1 MGSSTDA
8 TELLAGFDETLDTR
22 NEQLDRALSLLD
34 AVGYDEDE
42 VSLEQT
48 FAVDIDPVSDPLAF
62 PAPQERVTADVVV
75 TPETVREPYLVLNL
89 RYTESPYHAQGN
101 RGELTRIDE
110 NMARDFRDITGAE
123 LSVVLTNHSIT
134 IDDGGED
141 RCQFHLL
148 DNASLEDIVEVL
160 ERPEQ
165 IPADQAT
172 WTESTQKELSTEH
185 ETLDLSVYR
194 NRLSEVFESTS
205 NKAKKESLEEL
216 ADLLFDSI
224 EYTTVRSQNL
234 IAPTSEID
242 LIVEYTGGQGMKT
255 IFDEFGRYIL
265 VECKNWEDSVGANQV
280 RDFKAKLDAS
290 RVNLG
295 VIFAKNGISG
305 SDSGR
310 YALREIHDIFQRD
323 GIMIIV
329 VNGGELR
336 EIADDQFSFYDIL
349 DSKMY
354 QIRFRALKS

>member
-8 TELLAGFDETLDTR
+8 TELLAGFDETLDTW
-22 NEQLDRALSLLD
+22 NEQLDRALSLLE
-34 AVGYDEDE
+34 AVGYDVDE
-42 VSLEQT
+42 VSLERT
-48 FAVDIDPVSDPLAF
+48 FTVDIDPMSDPLAF
-62 PAPQERVTADVVV
+62 PSPQERVTADVVV
-75 TPETVREPYLVLNL
+75 TPETAREPYLVLNL

-123 LSVVLTNHSIT
+123 FSVILTNHSIT
-134 IDDGGED
+134 IDDGGGD
-141 RCQFHLL
+141 RGQFHLL

-165 IPADQAT
+165 IPAGQAT

-185 ETLDLSVYR
+185 ETLDLNVYR
-194 NRLSEVFESTS
+194 NRLSEVFGSTS

-216 ADLLFDSI
+216 AGLLFDSI
-224 EYTTVRSQNL
+224 EYTTIRSQNL
-234 IAPTSEID
+234 VGPTSEID
-242 LIVEYTGGQGMKT
+242 LIVEYTGGQGAKT
-255 IFDEFGRYIL
+255 IFDEFGRYTL
-265 VECKNWEDSVGANQV
+265 VECKNWEDSVGANQI

-290 RVNLG
+290 RVKLG

-323 GIMIIV
+323 GIMITV

-336 EIADDQFSFYDIL
+336 EIADDQSSFYNIL

-354 QIRFRALKS
+354 QTRFRDLNS